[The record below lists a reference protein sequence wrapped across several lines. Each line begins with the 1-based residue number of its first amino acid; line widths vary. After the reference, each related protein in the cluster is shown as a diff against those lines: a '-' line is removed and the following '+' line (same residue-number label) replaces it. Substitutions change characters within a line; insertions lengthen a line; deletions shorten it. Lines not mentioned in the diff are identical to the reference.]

1 MARISRVVIS
11 NLPHYVTQRGVRSLN
26 IFFKHEDYK
35 NLLLE
40 QSKEHGLE
48 VISYCL
54 MTNHIHLIVIPKTV
68 ESLAKTIKKLPGTN

>member
-1 MARISRVVIS
+1 MARISRVVIPNS
-11 NLPHYVTQRGVRSLN
+11 PHHVTQRGVRSLN
-26 IFFKHEDYK
+26 IFFKHEDYEYYK

-54 MTNHIHLIVIPKTV
+54 MTNHVHLIVIPKTV
-68 ESLAKTIKKLPGTN
+68 ES